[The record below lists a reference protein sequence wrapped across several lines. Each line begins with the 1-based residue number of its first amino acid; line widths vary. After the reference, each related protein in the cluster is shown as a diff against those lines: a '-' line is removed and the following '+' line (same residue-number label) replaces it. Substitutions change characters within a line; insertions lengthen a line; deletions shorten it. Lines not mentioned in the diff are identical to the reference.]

1 MKLTKPHHQA
11 HNFGAHLHYGIVEE
25 IDPKAYKVRCKIPLL
40 DDLLT
45 FWLPVLTLCAAE
57 NKYYHLP
64 KKGAMVLL
72 LLDSKG
78 EEGAVLGELYNQEDK
93 PSTDDPAI
101 HQLKFKN
108 GTTITHNEDNG
119 ELTVEAEGDVTVKTK
134 GNVTVEAE
142 GTASVQASEV
152 ALKGETQVVGNLRV
166 IGNINATGAITPYS

>member
-101 HQLKFKN
+101 HQLKFSN
-108 GTTITHNEDNG
+108 GTTITHNE
-119 ELTVEAEGDVTVKTK
+119 ESGDVTVKTK

>member
-11 HNFGAHLHYGIVEE
+11 HNFGAHFHYGIVEE

-45 FWLPVLTLCAAE
+45 FWLPVVTLCAAE
-57 NKYYHLP
+57 NKFYHLP

-72 LLDSKG
+72 H
-78 EEGAVLGELYNQEDK
+78 QEDN
-93 PSTDDPAI
+93 TAQADPAI

-119 ELTVEAEGDVTVKTK
+119 EVTVEAEGNVTVKTK
-134 GNVTVEAE
+134 AHVAVEAG
-142 GTASVQASEV
+142 GTASVQASSV
-152 ALKGETQVVGNLRV
+152 TLRGETQVVGNLRV
-166 IGNINATGAITPYS
+166 MGNINASGAITPFS